1 MTTRVAT
8 VLSLLCL
15 AAAPPAFA
23 TDVTFLLNVYN
34 GDRAGPA
41 TDTDANAMADGGLVD
56 VVREAGSTVVAMHQ
70 PGLSEEDEQEYG
82 RWNRY
87 GLVSG
92 HFADRVGEELRAGR
106 FPIGLYNNCNGA
118 LGMLGGL
125 RHSAPDAGPLRVGM
139 VWIDAHGD
147 YNTPETTLS
156 GMLGG
161 MPVAVAAGDALHRM
175 RRQARLDDPLRREEL
190 LMVAVRDMD
199 PLEEA
204 RIVEH
209 GLARLSTEDLRDRP
223 DRVRAEMQRLAS
235 AVDLVY
241 VHIDLDVL
249 DPAEI
254 PGHPLTA
261 PNGPTSEELAA
272 ALAIMFEH
280 PKAAAFGLASY
291 PHRDDPGGITIRA
304 IRRLVEGTMR
314 GLNARRG

>member
-1 MTTRVAT
+1 MRPIAKSLFVLLVCLPALAGANVAL
-8 VLSLLCL
+8 V
-15 AAAPPAFA
+15 
-23 TDVTFLLNVYN
+23 LNVHN

-41 TDTDANAMADGGLVD
+41 VDGDARAMADGGMQELIADRGFGAPIVQ
-56 VVREAGSTVVAMHQ
+56 Q
-70 PGLSEEDEQEYG
+70 PELTAEDERQYG

-92 HFADRVGEELRAGR
+92 HFADQVVENVANGQ
-106 FPIGLYNNCNGA
+106 FNIGLYNNCNGA

-125 RHSAPDAGPLRVGM
+125 RHSGENGLLRVAM

-161 MPVAVAAGDALHRM
+161 MPVAVAAGDALQRM
-175 RRQARLDDPLRREEL
+175 RRQAKLDDPLRREEL
-190 LMVAVRDMD
+190 LMVAVRDTD

-209 GLARLSTEDLRDRP
+209 GLARLSTGDLRDRP
-223 DRVRAEMQRLAS
+223 ERIRAEIARLGEVA
-235 AVDLVY
+235 DLIY

-249 DPAEI
+249 DPPEI

-261 PNGPTSEELAA
+261 PNGPTSQELAD
-272 ALAIMFEH
+272 ALTIMFEH
-280 PKAAAFGLASY
+280 PKAVALGLASY
-291 PHRDDPGGITIRA
+291 PHTDDPGGVTIRA
-304 IRRLVEGTMR
+304 INRLVDGTLA
-314 GLNARRG
+314 GLAAR